1 LYAADFNGS
10 QNGTLGGSS
19 LFSSYTSITFS
30 CWVYVRSIPY
40 SYPGLIYSDSGP
52 GDPPWTWNGLNING
66 ASGSATPSWSFY
78 FPVKTNNATLNMVA
92 AAVFNTNVFNSW
104 VHLCGTWDNGS
115 GTMKIYTN
123 GLLANTNYYAAS
135 VGCVSTQRAALNLGW
150 DNSDGS
156 RKYNGKLDEIAIW
169 ARSLSP
175 DEVNNIGS
183 SSRKVMTNM
192 NFASTGVAMSNQ
204 LLTLLYCDENI
215 GTTLTDS
222 SGRGNNGNLNT
233 GTYSAG
239 KALVGGTTEAQ
250 VFKSEDGINS
260 NETGVMTFGNTS
272 SRTVLEGGS
281 TRFNIN
287 GIEKM
292 NLSVSG
298 LAITNDIL
306 INGLSI
312 SNAVNQILRTVTV
325 TNGTY
330 TASSTNDY
338 IRASN
343 NVIITLP
350 AATASGKRMY
360 IKNFGSGTVT
370 INNTTTNLIDGQV
383 NQLISPKSAIIIIDG
398 AVGMW
403 DIL

>member
-1 LYAADFNGS
+1 
-10 QNGTLGGSS
+10 
-19 LFSSYTSITFS
+19 
-30 CWVYVRSIPY
+30 
-40 SYPGLIYSDSGP
+40 
-52 GDPPWTWNGLNING
+52 
-66 ASGSATPSWSFY
+66 
-78 FPVKTNNATLNMVA
+78 
-92 AAVFNTNVFNSW
+92 
-104 VHLCGTWDNGS
+104 
-115 GTMKIYTN
+115 
-123 GLLANTNYYAAS
+123 
-135 VGCVSTQRAALNLGW
+135 
-150 DNSDGS
+150 
-156 RKYNGKLDEIAIW
+156 
-169 ARSLSP
+169 
-175 DEVNNIGS
+175 
-183 SSRKVMTNM
+183 
-192 NFASTGVAMSNQ
+192 
-204 LLTLLYCDENI
+204 
-215 GTTLTDS
+215 
-222 SGRGNNGNLNT
+222 
-233 GTYSAG
+233 
-239 KALVGGTTEAQ
+239 
-250 VFKSEDGINS
+250 
-260 NETGVMTFGNTS
+260 MTFGNTS

-306 INGLSI
+306 INGLSV

-383 NQLISPKSAIIIIDG
+383 NQLMSPKSAIIVIDG
-398 AVGMW
+398 KVGMW